1 MFNFIKSVIAD
12 QNTKGLRIMMT
23 IKMTVT
29 TMMTLNADNDDGDDD
44 DDDVQLCQISG
55 WLTPGQRG

>member
-1 MFNFIKSVIAD
+1 
-12 QNTKGLRIMMT
+12 MT